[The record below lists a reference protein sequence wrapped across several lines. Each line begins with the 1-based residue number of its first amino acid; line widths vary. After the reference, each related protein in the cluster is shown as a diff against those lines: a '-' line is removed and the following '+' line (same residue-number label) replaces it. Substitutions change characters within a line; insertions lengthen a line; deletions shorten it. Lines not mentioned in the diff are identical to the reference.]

1 MEDKKLRKITG
12 IALAALVAASM
23 ASAVSAD
30 DIVLKTSIGSGQ
42 VEFNEGEVT
51 DMTIEELTEHV
62 KEAVKDANGQIFD
75 TLICAQADITL
86 DIQGTEMPL
95 KFDAI
100 GQAGKDNTTYHA
112 SGHYS
117 SDLFGSETGMD
128 FDSYSWTDGET
139 SYTAFS
145 LNDGKWQVTSD
156 TSAQDIVDSGL
167 EQVDSFDASSIP
179 EGITLRDHLY
189 VQDDHSYY
197 VLTADTASLID
208 KAGSIEAAADYTD
221 LVSGIVGD
229 NDILFVLLID
239 ADTYL
244 PHVLAV
250 DASDANGTIPG
261 TLIGLESDAEYSANN
276 LYATLFIDMP
286 GFGVEIPEEVL
297 EAVD

>member
-1 MEDKKLRKITG
+1 
-12 IALAALVAASM
+12 
-23 ASAVSAD
+23 
-30 DIVLKTSIGSGQ
+30 
-42 VEFNEGEVT
+42 
-51 DMTIEELTEHV
+51 
-62 KEAVKDANGQIFD
+62 
-75 TLICAQADITL
+75 
-86 DIQGTEMPL
+86 
-95 KFDAI
+95 
-100 GQAGKDNTTYHA
+100 
-112 SGHYS
+112 
-117 SDLFGSETGMD
+117 MD

-145 LNDGKWQVTSD
+145 LNDGEWQVTSD

-208 KAGSIEAAADYTD
+208 TAGSIEAAADYTD

-261 TLIGLESDAEYSANN
+261 ALMGLDSDAEYSANN

-297 EAVD
+297 EAVE